1 MIQLGATTK
10 VLKCR
15 IFMYHSTAKEEYIF
29 LLGEKDS
36 QRMLLFFL
44 LNFSLLSLAANWEE
58 VQEFM
63 LNFM

>member
-1 MIQLGATTK
+1 
-10 VLKCR
+10 
-15 IFMYHSTAKEEYIF
+15 MYNSTAKKEYIF